1 MVRQGWKSL
10 ALAGLLGVLGLGV
23 GCDERG
29 NRTVREEARKAGQAV
44 DQAAEDARK
53 SAEEA
58 RETTH
63 EAVEGFKEGL
73 GGSGQQQDTDGG
85 GERQGEEDE
94 RR

>member
-1 MVRQGWKSL
+1 MVRQGWKRL

-23 GCDERG
+23 GCEERG
-29 NRTVREEARKAGQAV
+29 NRTVREEARKAGEAV

-58 RETTH
+58 RETAQ
-63 EAVEGFKEGL
+63 EAVEGFQEGM
-73 GGSGQQQDTDGG
+73 GGSGQQDSDGEHPAG
-85 GERQGEEDE
+85 EDE